1 MRPTASICQ
10 AIVRAA
16 SNTENPLYKQ
26 AAPVLIHGCVVI
38 AHRHGLGS
46 NVTRAQARSLAG
58 YYLASAG
65 LTRTTRGRGTTPGPS
80 ASRSGVTS
88 AARIV
93 RQIAL
98 KPPQGGPA
106 AGIAEIV
113 RSGATETLAILAQQ
127 LHQNTKSSA
136 YAVWLFN
143 SPADSHLLGFV
154 SPPVTSNG
162 RLRTEGALPPNAAHF
177 RNVIV
182 TLETQASPTAPG
194 TIVLEGP
201 LNPTTTAARRCSSYL
216 LVAGTGCAADLPLVK
231 SWASTAAC
239 LVADQY
245 PDPTH
250 STCHVGGYECKAA
263 LGYPPGQTQGQQA
276 AVVSCTGDSG
286 TVKFID
292 RP

>member
-1 MRPTASICQ
+1 MP
-10 AIVRAA
+10 
-16 SNTENPLYKQ
+16 
-26 AAPVLIHGCVVI
+26 
-38 AHRHGLGS
+38 
-46 NVTRAQARSLAG
+46 
-58 YYLASAG
+58 
-65 LTRTTRGRGTTPGPS
+65 
-80 ASRSGVTS
+80 

-93 RQIAL
+93 RQITL
-98 KPPQGGPA
+98 TPPQGRQG
-106 AGIAEIV
+106 AGVAEIL
-113 RSGATETLAILAQQ
+113 RSGPNEMIAILAQH
-127 LHQNTKSSA
+127 LAQNMSHNA
-136 YAVWLFN
+136 YAVWLYN

-154 SPPVTSNG
+154 SPPVTSSG
-162 RLRTEGALPPNAAHF
+162 RLRTEGRLPANAAHF
-177 RNVIV
+177 KNVIV

-263 LGYPPGQTQGQQA
+263 LGYPPGQTQGQEA